1 MLAQHFR
8 DKGILHQTSCVATPQ
23 QNGRVERKH
32 RHILNVSRALLFQ
45 GSLPTKF
52 WGEAVMTATHLINRT
67 PSAVLQGRTP
77 YELLYGEKPC
87 YDRLRVFGS
96 LCYTHLRLRDKDKF
110 GPRSRHCIFVGY
122 PYNQKGWKVYD
133 IDKKEFIIS
142 RDVVFHETVFPFST
156 MGSVSTSSSSPESS
170 ATLACDEDWEVQ
182 SVMPT
187 IERGSSESNNETAEH
202 SLTSTSLSCETS
214 IDNSAQQEI
223 PVQIPINTTPA
234 NSPINSETTIPV
246 ASDSPAAKV
255 LGRGQRTKVQ
265 YVKLHDYVTYN
276 AACLHDPTLAL
287 NSQSSASSETVP
299 SKTPYPLH
307 DYVSDLN
314 FSPPHQA
321 FLAAITANIE
331 PKRYADAVK
340 HKVWRMSMKDEVVAH
355 EEGGTWDLATL
366 PPGKKLLEA
375 SGFTVQSTMRMVQ

>member
-1 MLAQHFR
+1 
-8 DKGILHQTSCVATPQ
+8 
-23 QNGRVERKH
+23 
-32 RHILNVSRALLFQ
+32 
-45 GSLPTKF
+45 
-52 WGEAVMTATHLINRT
+52 
-67 PSAVLQGRTP
+67 
-77 YELLYGEKPC
+77 
-87 YDRLRVFGS
+87 
-96 LCYTHLRLRDKDKF
+96 
-110 GPRSRHCIFVGY
+110 
-122 PYNQKGWKVYD
+122 
-133 IDKKEFIIS
+133 
-142 RDVVFHETVFPFST
+142 
-156 MGSVSTSSSSPESS
+156 
-170 ATLACDEDWEVQ
+170 
-182 SVMPT
+182 MP
-187 IERGSSESNNETAEH
+187 
-202 SLTSTSLSCETS
+202 
-214 IDNSAQQEI
+214 
-223 PVQIPINTTPA
+223 IPINTTPT

-246 ASDSPAAKV
+246 ASDSPAAEV

-265 YVKLHDYVTYN
+265 SVKLHDYVTYN
-276 AACLHDPTLAL
+276 TACLHDPTLAL

-307 DYVSDLN
+307 DYVYDLN